1 VNKIR
6 KMSLSYSVKT
16 AVDNVVHQFILK
28 VAEKYDLDANEL
40 LVEWEGREEGGSIKV
55 SQTNNIVNDEVD
67 HAKILSMNVPELK
80 ALCKKKGLKATG
92 KKQEL
97 LALILKG
104 ETGPSPVKTEVKP
117 AKSKSPVT
125 PTVVKKLSNACSTI
139 ALRKNS
145 HGNHEHPETSFV
157 FDPKTK
163 KVIGKQNDNG
173 KVDPLTEEDIDTC
186 NKYKFSYVLP
196 DNLDSNTKLEDE
208 HVEEL
213 DEEEDEV
220 IESDDELE
228 EEELIDDEEPELEDD
243 DDVEF
248 DE

>member
-1 VNKIR
+1 
-6 KMSLSYSVKT
+6 MSLSYSVKT

-40 LVEWEGREEGGSIKV
+40 LVEWEGGEGGGNIKA
-55 SQTNNIVNDEVD
+55 NNDVD
-67 HAKILSMNVPELK
+67 HEKILSMNVPELK

-97 LALILKG
+97 LALLLKG
-104 ETGPSPVKTEVKP
+104 EESSTPVKTESKP
-117 AKSKSPVT
+117 TKTKSPVT
-125 PTVVKKLSNACSTI
+125 ATVVKKLSNANSTVAI
-139 ALRKNS
+139 RRNT

-163 KVIGKQNDNG
+163 KVTGKQNENG
-173 KVDPLTEEDIDTC
+173 KVDPLTEEDIDLC

-196 DNLDSNTKLEDE
+196 DNLDSKAKLEDE
-208 HVEEL
+208 HVDEL
-213 DEEEDEV
+213 DDEEDDEV
-220 IESDDELE
+220 IESDDELD
-228 EEELIDDEEPELEDD
+228 EEELIDDDEPEIEE

>member
-1 VNKIR
+1 
-6 KMSLSYSVKT
+6 MSLSYSVKA

-40 LVEWEGREEGGSIKV
+40 LIEWEGGEGGNIKD
-55 SQTNNIVNDEVD
+55 SKNDDID
-67 HAKILSMNVPELK
+67 HQKILSMNVPELK

-92 KKQEL
+92 RKQEL
-97 LALILKG
+97 LALLLKG
-104 ETGPSPVKTEVKP
+104 EASSTPVKTEAKP
-117 AKSKSPVT
+117 TKTKSPVT
-125 PTVVKKLSNACSTI
+125 ATVVKKLSNANSTVAI
-139 ALRKNS
+139 RRNT

-163 KVIGKQNDNG
+163 KVIGKQNENG
-173 KVDPLTEEDIDTC
+173 EIDPLTEEDIDLC

-213 DEEEDEV
+213 DEEDDEV
-220 IESDDELE
+220 IESDDDLD
-228 EEELIDDEEPELEDD
+228 EEELIDDEGEIDE

>member
-1 VNKIR
+1 
-6 KMSLSYSVKT
+6 MSLSYSVKT

-40 LVEWEGREEGGSIKV
+40 LVEWEGSDNVKP
-55 SQTNNIVNDEVD
+55 SNDDAD
-67 HAKILSMNVPELK
+67 HQKILTMNVADLK
-80 ALCKKKGLKATG
+80 GLCKKKGLKTTG
-92 KKQEL
+92 NKSDL
-97 LALILKG
+97 LTRVLKG
-104 ETGPSPVKTEVKP
+104 ETESIQEKAKAKPTKT
-117 AKSKSPVT
+117 KSPVT
-125 PTVVKKLSNACSTI
+125 ATVIKKLSNANTTI
-139 ALRKNS
+139 PIRKNS

-163 KVIGKQNDNG
+163 KVTGKQNENG
-173 KVDPLTEEDIDTC
+173 QVDPLTEEDIDIC
-186 NKYKFSYVLP
+186 NKYKFSYMLP

-213 DEEEDEV
+213 DEEDDEL
-220 IESDDELE
+220 IESDDELD
-228 EEELIDDEEPELEDD
+228 EEELIDDEEPEIDD